1 MINAYDQPAQYQAV
15 DTYVPIPF
23 QEIMAAGMQK
33 QRQYEEAEN
42 LTDKAFED
50 LESQSGLKYINAP
63 GSNTP
68 IEVGDYQRVEDRKKY
83 YTGVID
89 ELVMNTPDKGSPMYR
104 SKITNV
110 IRQLRKDLS
119 PEGTF
124 GAARA
129 NYSTY
134 SEMMKNI
141 RESEDAANNPFLLQG
156 KRQELLDFAK
166 RSKTGVAQLSN
177 MSTIGKDPQLN
188 KQLTDVLENMKANLS
203 TQLDADLANGVI
215 RKDEYEGIAYNK
227 AYQNA
232 LNTIMTTPSIYN
244 SLGQQA
250 SWEKDVYG
258 RDTNP
263 EQAAKNLAANM
274 ANVFAYG
281 KSTKDIKLDS
291 GWATMQ
297 KENTPTGMEMPI
309 NYNIPGTGL
318 GSYGDIESSISDNI
332 NKLREADEVVAT
344 YDAALA
350 KNENATVIDDATNQ
364 PISVKDL
371 RDKAVA
377 NREAANAKLQEVRT
391 FQQQADRFGGLTEDQ
406 ISEEDKVKAKQ
417 AAAKDYTSKIRQS
430 FLTETE
436 EDKQQYINENWKIFV
451 PGFREK
457 AKARDKF
464 IKDSEKI
471 RTTNSNIIIPS
482 KAEINTYDAEG
493 FKTLALKGNLKYA
506 ETTDG
511 KVGEISLDEKEK
523 IDPTKSVFM
532 GRGISKDDGTFEYYY
547 STYDSEGKKVADVRV
562 PGSKLDELNLANK
575 GQLELPGQGLR
586 GIGDRIRTVTD
597 NKSGYGNMSFSSSTG
612 KSLNITVSKPSTE
625 GGEYRVL
632 LPKADGTKQVVPFA
646 GKDAEQ
652 KMHVYIYNLEQNLK
666 NK

>member
-1 MINAYDQPAQYQAV
+1 MINAYDQPAQYQAA

-42 LTDKAFED
+42 LTNKTFED

-166 RSKTGVAQLSN
+166 RSKEGVAQLSN
-177 MSTIGKDPQLN
+177 MATIGKDPELN
-188 KQLTDVLENMKANLS
+188 KQLVDVLDNMKANLS

-250 SWEKDVYG
+250 AWEKDVYG

-297 KENTPTGMEMPI
+297 KENAPTGMELPI
-309 NYNIPGTGL
+309 NYNIPGTGI
-318 GSYGDIESSISDNI
+318 GSYSGIEQAVDTNI
-332 NKLREADEVVAT
+332 TALKEADVTIAQ
-344 YDAALA
+344 YDAALL
-350 KNENATVIDDATNQ
+350 KNPNATVTDEATGQ
-364 PISVKDL
+364 PIALKDL
-371 RDKAVA
+371 REKAVVARDVA
-377 NREAANAKLQEVRT
+377 NEKLQEVRT

-406 ISEEDKVKAKQ
+406 ISETDKAKAQQ

-430 FLTETE
+430 FETETE
-436 EDKQQYINENWKIFV
+436 EGKQQYINENWKIFL
-451 PGFREK
+451 PNFREK

-464 IKDSEKI
+464 IKDAEKV
-471 RTTNSNIIIPS
+471 RTTNTNIIIPS
-482 KAEINTYDAEG
+482 KAEISTYDADG

-511 KVGEISLDEKEK
+511 KTGEMELDEKEK
-523 IDPTKSVFM
+523 IDPTKSVFL
-532 GRGISKDDGTFEYYY
+532 GRGVSKDDGNFEYFY
-547 STYDSEGKKVADVRV
+547 STYDKDGNKVADVRV
-562 PGSKLDELNLANK
+562 SGSKLDELNLAGK

-586 GIGDRIRTVTD
+586 GIGDRVRTVTS
-597 NKSGYGNMSFSSSTG
+597 NKSGYGDMEFNSSTG
-612 KSLNITVSKPSTE
+612 KSLKVTVAKPSSE
-625 GGEYRVL
+625 GGAYRVL
-632 LPKADGTKQVVPFA
+632 LPKADGTKQVQEFP
-646 GKDAEQ
+646 DEQ
-652 KMHVYIYNLEQNLK
+652 SMHVYIYNLEQNLK